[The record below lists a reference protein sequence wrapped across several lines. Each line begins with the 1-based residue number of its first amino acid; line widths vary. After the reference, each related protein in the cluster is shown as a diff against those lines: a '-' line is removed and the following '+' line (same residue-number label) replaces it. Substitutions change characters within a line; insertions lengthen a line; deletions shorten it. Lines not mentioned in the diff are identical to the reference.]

1 MFTHMTDHKVAS
13 FSKARLHT
21 LLAVM
26 FCYLF
31 YYTGRQNFGFA
42 IPGMAEELGL
52 SKISLGWCST
62 ALLWSY
68 AIGQAINGP
77 LADRFGG
84 RRLMSLGGLLSF
96 VMNVITSFAGG
107 LTGVLV
113 PWAGN
118 GFVQSM
124 GWAPGSRILSNW
136 WGKAHRGRVYGAYVF
151 AAGMSSVVTYIMAAT
166 VVDLGWRWIF
176 RGPVILMLLGCV
188 VFWFVVR
195 EKPSDKGFSDEIEEE
210 SAKEIASSGEQETMN
225 WWQRYR
231 CGFRSVPFLFGCAA
245 IGFQNLARYGLL
257 VWVPVHFLGD
267 DWKNSS
273 DKWIAVALPV
283 GMAMGAVSAGW
294 ISDRLFGGRRAMPVV
309 IFLGIASL
317 CAAGMAMLDRGSLI
331 ALPLLFLTGFFVYGP
346 QSAFWALC
354 PDLLGKKLAGTGTGM
369 MNFFAYLFA
378 GLGEPLIGFLIES
391 QHSTHMVFP
400 VVSVACLCGATLMTF
415 ICKKV

>member
-1 MFTHMTDHKVAS
+1 MGRSMQPPAETS
-13 FSKARLHT
+13 FHRARIRT
-21 LLAVM
+21 LVVVM

-42 IPGMAEELGL
+42 IPGISEELGL
-52 SKISLGWCST
+52 TKAALGWCST

-96 VMNVITSFAGG
+96 VMNVITSFAGS
-107 LTGVLV
+107 LAGVLV

-136 WGKAHRGRVYGAYVF
+136 WGRAHRGRVYGAYVF
-151 AAGMSSVVTYIMAAT
+151 AAGMSSVVTYVMAAT

-188 VFWFVVR
+188 TFWLLVR
-195 EKPSDKGFSDEIEEE
+195 EKPSDEGHSDVLEEANPLTDGADSTADE
-210 SAKEIASSGEQETMN
+210 MN

-231 CGFRSVPFLFGCAA
+231 CGFRCVPFLFGCAA

-267 DWKNSS
+267 NWKNS
-273 DKWIAVALPV
+273 DEKWISIALPI
-283 GMAMGAVSAGW
+283 GMAVGAVSAGW
-294 ISDRLFGGRRAMPVV
+294 LSDRLFGGRRAIPVV
-309 IFLGIASL
+309 LFLGIASC
-317 CAAGMAMLDRGSLI
+317 CAMGMSFLDRGSML

-378 GLGEPLIGFLIES
+378 GLGEPLIGYLIETN
-391 QHSTHMVFP
+391 HSTHMVFP
-400 VVSVACLCGATLMTF
+400 VVSVACLIGALLMSF
-415 ICKKV
+415 LCKKV